1 MPLRFRGDRRKCEV
15 QGAKFKAVPEHEG
28 GNMLTRRNFGKLA
41 LASLVMPRG
50 LALGGQTSRIAGV
63 RVGVQ
68 TYSFRELPRPA
79 GADSVDTIV
88 RAMKDCGLVECE
100 LWSPQIE
107 PQQAGGRGRPPEE
120 VQKARDDLRAWR
132 MNTPLEHFKGIRKTF
147 AAAGLSIY
155 AYNYSPN
162 SSFTDGEIDR
172 GFEMAKALGA
182 EIITSSTTIDVARRI
197 VPFAE
202 RHRMVVAMHGHSDTS
217 KPGEFASPES
227 FAEAM
232 RMSPYFKVNLDIGHF
247 TAANFDAMQY
257 MREHHDVITNLHLK
271 DRKSHQ
277 GDNVPWGTGDT
288 PIRDVLQ
295 LLKRERWPI
304 RAYIEYEH
312 RGSGTPVEE
321 VKKCYAFVREALA

>member
-1 MPLRFRGDRRKCEV
+1 M
-15 QGAKFKAVPEHEG
+15 
-28 GNMLTRRNFGKLA
+28 
-41 LASLVMPRG
+41 SRG
-50 LALGGQTSRIAGV
+50 LAAAGLDSRIAGV

-68 TYSFRELPRPA
+68 TYSFRELPRSPGTDA
-79 GADSVDTIV
+79 VDAIV
-88 RAMKDCGLVECE
+88 KAMNDCGLVECE
-100 LWSPQIE
+100 LWAPQIE
-107 PQQAGGRGRPPEE
+107 PPQSLGRGGPPEE
-120 VQKARDDLRAWR
+120 AGKARDDLRAWR
-132 MNTPLEHFKGIRKTF
+132 MNTPLDHFKDLRKKF
-147 AAAGLSIY
+147 NAAGLSIY

-162 SSFTDGEIDR
+162 TSFTDGEIDR

-202 RHRMVVAMHGHSDTS
+202 RHKMVVAMHGHSDTS
-217 KPGEFASPES
+217 KAGEFASPES

-232 RMSPYFKVNLDIGHF
+232 RMSRYFKVNLDIGHF

-257 MREHHDVITNLHLK
+257 LREHHDAITNLHLK

-312 RGSGTPVEE
+312 RGTGTPVEE